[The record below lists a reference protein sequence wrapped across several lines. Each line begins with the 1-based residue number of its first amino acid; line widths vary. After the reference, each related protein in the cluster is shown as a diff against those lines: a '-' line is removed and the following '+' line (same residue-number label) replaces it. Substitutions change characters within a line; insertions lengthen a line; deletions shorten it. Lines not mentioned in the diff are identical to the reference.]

1 LKCSLRSNQEKKKKG
16 VLLTLFIKFIHVLT
30 GLRTHRYHLVDISPH
45 PYLVSLSTFI
55 LLFGFVCWFNFVP
68 YAFYLI
74 VLPRAILILKCTIT
88 WWRDVCRE
96 STYICLHT
104 FEVIARLRSGI
115 LLFIFSEVI
124 FFSRFFWSFF
134 NNSLCTEIQSGLSW
148 PPVGLD
154 VLDTF
159 SVPLLNTV
167 ILLSSRVTVTW
178 CHHSVVVGYFYESVL
193 GLLFTLILGVLFTL
207 LQVLEYFETS
217 YTISYRNYG
226 SIFFI
231 ATGFHGFH
239 VLVGSLFLLVGFVRL
254 ILGQLSTTQHIGL
267 ECAIWYWHF
276 VDVVWVFLYFIVYW
290 W

>member
-1 LKCSLRSNQEKKKKG
+1 MG
-16 VLLTLFIKFIHVLT
+16 
-30 GLRTHRYHLVDISPH
+30 
-45 PYLVSLSTFI
+45 
-55 LLFGFVCWFNFVP
+55 
-68 YAFYLI
+68 
-74 VLPRAILILKCTIT
+74 
-88 WWRDVCRE
+88 
-96 STYICLHT
+96 
-104 FEVIARLRSGI
+104 
-115 LLFIFSEVI
+115 
-124 FFSRFFWSFF
+124 
-134 NNSLCTEIQSGLSW
+134 

-178 CHHSVVVGYFYESVL
+178 CHHSVVVRYFYESVL
-193 GLLFTLILGVLFTL
+193 GLLFTL

-267 ECAIWYWHF
+267 E
-276 VDVVWVFLYFIVYW
+276 
-290 W
+290 

>member
-1 LKCSLRSNQEKKKKG
+1 M
-16 VLLTLFIKFIHVLT
+16 
-30 GLRTHRYHLVDISPH
+30 
-45 PYLVSLSTFI
+45 
-55 LLFGFVCWFNFVP
+55 
-68 YAFYLI
+68 
-74 VLPRAILILKCTIT
+74 VLPRIILILKCTIT

-96 STYICLHT
+96 STYMCLHT
-104 FEVIARLRSGI
+104 FEVIAGLGSGI

-178 CHHSVVVGYFYESVL
+178 CHHSVVVGYFYESIL
-193 GLLFTLILGVLFTL
+193 GLLFTLVLGVLFTL

-217 YTISYRNYG
+217 YTISYGNYG

-254 ILGQLSTTQHIGL
+254 ILGQLSTTQHIRL

-290 W
+290 WGNS

>member
-1 LKCSLRSNQEKKKKG
+1 LGSR
-16 VLLTLFIKFIHVLT
+16 
-30 GLRTHRYHLVDISPH
+30 
-45 PYLVSLSTFI
+45 
-55 LLFGFVCWFNFVP
+55 
-68 YAFYLI
+68 
-74 VLPRAILILKCTIT
+74 
-88 WWRDVCRE
+88 
-96 STYICLHT
+96 
-104 FEVIARLRSGI
+104 I

-134 NNSLCTEIQSGLSW
+134 NNSLCTEVQSGLSW
-148 PPVGLD
+148 PPVGLE

-178 CHHSVVVGYFYESVL
+178 SHHSVVIRYFYESVL
-193 GLLFTLILGVLFTL
+193 GLIFTLLLGVAFTL

-254 ILGQLSTTQHIGL
+254 VLGQFSTTQHIGL
-267 ECAIWYWHF
+267 ECAIWY
-276 VDVVWVFLYFIVYW
+276 
-290 W
+290 